1 MKHRKNNS
9 MSTTA
14 NVRPPTVK
22 YHVNKQDEYG
32 KCSAKDPAD
41 CPFCD
46 EPHGSLEHV
55 CDVVEERSE
64 AKYAPKYAKQKA
76 RREKAARR
84 KAQKSGNE
92 PQAGA
97 PKPPTPK
104 NISDESESR
113 AKNRYTTP
121 KEARQKARREAAS
134 LKEQEQKR
142 EPHPPKPTT
151 PPQPTSGNTPKPS
164 PTPSSPK
171 PAAPKPSAPRPSAV
185 PPPKPR
191 TLPSVKSV
199 EDAPLQPGDI
209 RVSGLNGRTYI
220 LPSPKER
227 VPETEEEYLIEL
239 EKQRIYLDR
248 ARYITERDEKIRNSK
263 TPPHVAR
270 KLNREIERE
279 KAQAEKNGVLWD
291 VPQIR
296 ALWAFKQK
304 TARKKG
310 TRAHWPRLTKGQRQI
325 TYAQMDEASIERFH
339 QHVKAINPVSLEFSG
354 HVYEKLNSGKLA
366 ELTAEDVYFTLQS
379 YTPGTYSVTEYDDKR
394 KSGRSIS
401 IRSSEYSRV
410 VAPEKGAPP
419 EECNLILVLSID
431 PPQQQVVT
439 AYWKPVNQFPKE
451 SGIRFQDRWLKVT

>member
-1 MKHRKNNS
+1 

-64 AKYAPKYAKQKA
+64 AKYAKQKA

-84 KAQKSGNE
+84 KAQKNGNE
-92 PQAGA
+92 PQTGT

-134 LKEQEQKR
+134 LKEQEQKS
-142 EPHPPKPTT
+142 EPQPPKPTT
-151 PPQPTSGNTPKPS
+151 PPQPTPDNTPKPS
-164 PTPSSPK
+164 PTPSAPK
-171 PAAPKPSAPRPSAV
+171 PSTPKPSAPRPSAV

-227 VPETEEEYLIEL
+227 VPEAEEEYLIEL

-304 TARKKG
+304 TVRKKG

-410 VAPEKGAPP
+410 VAPKKGAPP

>member
-1 MKHRKNNS
+1 

-64 AKYAPKYAKQKA
+64 AKYAPKYTKQKA

-134 LKEQEQKR
+134 LKEQEQKS
-142 EPHPPKPTT
+142 EPQPPKPT
-151 PPQPTSGNTPKPS
+151 PDNAPKPS
-164 PTPSSPK
+164 PTPSAPK
-171 PAAPKPSAPRPSAV
+171 PSAPKPSAPRPSAV

-199 EDAPLQPGDI
+199 EDTPLQPGDI

>member
-1 MKHRKNNS
+1 

-164 PTPSSPK
+164 PTPSTPK
-171 PAAPKPSAPRPSAV
+171 PAAPKPSSPRPSAV

>member
-1 MKHRKNNS
+1 

-22 YHVNKQDEYG
+22 YHVNKQDEYD

-84 KAQKSGNE
+84 KAQRNGNE
-92 PQAGA
+92 PQAGT

-121 KEARQKARREAAS
+121 REAMQKARREAAS

-142 EPHPPKPTT
+142 EPQPPKPTT
-151 PPQPTSGNTPKPS
+151 PPKPTPDNTPKPS
-164 PTPSSPK
+164 PTPSTPK
-171 PAAPKPSAPRPSAV
+171 PAVPKPSSPRPSAV

-401 IRSSEYSRV
+401 RIQSSRGTRERC
-410 VAPEKGAPP
+410 P
-419 EECNLILVLSID
+419 
-431 PPQQQVVT
+431 T
-439 AYWKPVNQFPKE
+439 
-451 SGIRFQDRWLKVT
+451 

>member
-134 LKEQEQKR
+134 LKEQEQKS
-142 EPHPPKPTT
+142 EPQPPKPT
-151 PPQPTSGNTPKPS
+151 PDNAPKPS
-164 PTPSSPK
+164 PTPSAPK
-171 PAAPKPSAPRPSAV
+171 PSAPKPSAPRPSAV

-199 EDAPLQPGDI
+199 EDTPLQPGDI

>member
-121 KEARQKARREAAS
+121 REARQKARREAAS

-142 EPHPPKPTT
+142 EPQPPKPTT
-151 PPQPTSGNTPKPS
+151 PPKPTPDNTPKPS
-164 PTPSSPK
+164 PTPSTPK
-171 PAAPKPSAPRPSAV
+171 PAVPKPSSPRPGAV

-401 IRSSEYSRV
+401 ILSKEYSRV

>member
-1 MKHRKNNS
+1 

-55 CDVVEERSE
+55 CDVVEERAE

-92 PQAGA
+92 PQTGM

-142 EPHPPKPTT
+142 ELQPPKPTT

-164 PTPSSPK
+164 PTLSTPK
-171 PAAPKPSAPRPSAV
+171 PSAPKPSATRPGAV

>member
-84 KAQKSGNE
+84 KAQRNGNE
-92 PQAGA
+92 PQAGT

-113 AKNRYTTP
+113 AKSRYTTP
-121 KEARQKARREAAS
+121 REARQKARREAAS

-142 EPHPPKPTT
+142 APQPPKPTT

-164 PTPSSPK
+164 PTPSTPK
-171 PAAPKPSAPRPSAV
+171 PAVPKPSSPRPGAV

>member
-1 MKHRKNNS
+1 

-164 PTPSSPK
+164 PTPSAPK
-171 PAAPKPSAPRPSAV
+171 PSAPKPSAPRPSAV

-239 EKQRIYLDR
+239 EKQGIYLDR

>member
-1 MKHRKNNS
+1 

-84 KAQKSGNE
+84 KAQRNGNE
-92 PQAGA
+92 PQAGT

-113 AKNRYTTP
+113 AKSRYTTP
-121 KEARQKARREAAS
+121 REARQKARREAAS

-142 EPHPPKPTT
+142 EPQPPKPTT

-164 PTPSSPK
+164 PTPSTPK
-171 PAAPKPSAPRPSAV
+171 PAVPKPSSPRPGAV

-401 IRSSEYSRV
+401 IRSKEYSRV

>member
-164 PTPSSPK
+164 PTPSTPK

>member
-1 MKHRKNNS
+1 MKHRKNNL
-9 MSTTA
+9 MSTQT

-84 KAQKSGNE
+84 KAQKSGIE
-92 PQAGA
+92 PQAGV

-113 AKNRYTTP
+113 AKNGYTTP
-121 KEARQKARREAAS
+121 REARQKARREAAS

-142 EPHPPKPTT
+142 EPQPPKPTT
-151 PPQPTSGNTPKPS
+151 PPQSTSGNTPKPS
-164 PTPSSPK
+164 PTPSAPK
-171 PAAPKPSAPRPSAV
+171 SSAPKPSAPRPGAV
-185 PPPKPR
+185 PPPKLR

-310 TRAHWPRLTKGQRQI
+310 TRAHWSRLTKGQRQI

-401 IRSSEYSRV
+401 IRSKEYSRV

>member
-9 MSTTA
+9 MSTPT

-84 KAQKSGNE
+84 KAQKSRNE
-92 PQAGA
+92 PQTGA
-97 PKPPTPK
+97 PKPPTPM

-142 EPHPPKPTT
+142 EPQPPKPSV
-151 PPQPTSGNTPKPS
+151 PPQPTSGNSPKPS
-164 PTPSSPK
+164 PTSSAPK
-171 PAAPKPSAPRPSAV
+171 PATPKPSAPRPSAV

-325 TYAQMDEASIERFH
+325 TYAQMDEASVERFH
-339 QHVKAINPVSLEFSG
+339 QHVKAINPISLEFSG

-401 IRSSEYSRV
+401 IRSKEYSRV

>member
-1 MKHRKNNS
+1 MKHRKNNL
-9 MSTTA
+9 MSAQT

-64 AKYAPKYAKQKA
+64 ARYAPKYAKQKA

-84 KAQKSGNE
+84 KAQKSGIE
-92 PQAGA
+92 PQAGV

-113 AKNRYTTP
+113 AKNGYTTP

-134 LKEQEQKR
+134 LKEQEQKG
-142 EPHPPKPTT
+142 ETQPPKPTA
-151 PPQPTSGNTPKPS
+151 PPQSTSGNTPKPS
-164 PTPSSPK
+164 PTPSAPK
-171 PAAPKPSAPRPSAV
+171 SSAPKPSAPRPGAV